1 MPLQKSDAQKKDALM
16 QQLNTYLIGDAIRQN
31 GSTIRIVSKLIENED
46 DPDVQDVMVA
56 ARTYLRKAN
65 EELEKCQIKK
75 SRLK

>member
-1 MPLQKSDAQKKDALM
+1 MPKRK
-16 QQLNTYLIGDAIRQN
+16 THC
-31 GSTIRIVSKLIENED
+31 RIVSKLIENED